1 VVYKTGDYTVVPAN
15 QLLVRTVPL
24 TSTYGAAT
32 SYAIA
37 SASYYDPI
45 AQVVVTL
52 PDTQVGP
59 ANQVTVNDGAG
70 GRASFTVTPRNSSLS
85 SAQLLPVGVYD
96 LGVSGAAT
104 TNGQNFSNTITLI
117 GSQTVNPKALMAVP
131 SGGVSKIYDGGTSMN
146 NVSLLLTAVGGG
158 QGVMNGDVVNA
169 LGSGE
174 YAGRNVGTQLGYVL
188 NDLSLGGPDA
198 ANYYLASGRVFA
210 GNNGSITPRPLTL
223 TYTGVNKTYDGT
235 QAASVT
241 RSDDRISGDVL
252 TLTQS
257 AAFTDKNVGTGK
269 AVNVSAI
276 TLSGAD
282 AGNYNL
288 ASTTASTSADITKA
302 NAVVTANSDT
312 SKVYNGQVQTVSGF
326 SATGLVNG
334 ESAAVFTG
342 VSAGGSGTNAG
353 TYTSRAIGTD
363 GNYNLSFV
371 NGQLTI
377 GKAPLSVTANN
388 AVKTQDGVAYQGGNG
403 VQYAGWVAGETSAV
417 LNGRLVYGGASQG
430 AVLPG
435 DFPLV
440 PSGLDALNYQVRFV
454 PGTLTINA
462 PALATP
468 GPWPVALP
476 KTDGVTDL
484 RGGSEIRPASVEM
497 GQLPRDAGDPCGPD
511 RFMNGPTLTPDASGI
526 VFKWLEQ
533 PSDQRPA
540 GLWVQLPPTVA
551 AAPAGFS
558 IPLPTALW
566 ACANEG
572 AGLRV
577 TGEQGQDLPTWLT
590 WDSAGQRLVAQ
601 PVPAGGLPVR
611 VWAQMGRQRLILEIT
626 SVAP

>member
-1 VVYKTGDYTVVPAN
+1 
-15 QLLVRTVPL
+15 
-24 TSTYGAAT
+24 
-32 SYAIA
+32 
-37 SASYYDPI
+37 
-45 AQVVVTL
+45 
-52 PDTQVGP
+52 
-59 ANQVTVNDGAG
+59 
-70 GRASFTVTPRNSSLS
+70 
-85 SAQLLPVGVYD
+85 
-96 LGVSGAAT
+96 
-104 TNGQNFSNTITLI
+104 
-117 GSQTVNPKALMAVP
+117 
-131 SGGVSKIYDGGTSMN
+131 
-146 NVSLLLTAVGGG
+146 
-158 QGVMNGDVVNA
+158 
-169 LGSGE
+169 
-174 YAGRNVGTQLGYVL
+174 
-188 NDLSLGGPDA
+188 
-198 ANYYLASGRVFA
+198 
-210 GNNGSITPRPLTL
+210 
-223 TYTGVNKTYDGT
+223 
-235 QAASVT
+235 
-241 RSDDRISGDVL
+241 L

-257 AAFTDKNVGTGK
+257 AAFTDKNVGTAK
-269 AVNVSAI
+269 TVNVSAI

-288 ASTTASTSADITKA
+288 ASTTAATSADITKA

-468 GPWPVALP
+468 GPLPVALT

-511 RFMNGPTLTPDASGI
+511 RFMSGPTLTPDASGI

-540 GLWVQLPPTVA
+540 GLWVQVPPTVA

-577 TGEQGQDLPTWLT
+577 TGEQGQDLPTWFT

-601 PVPAGGLPVR
+601 PVPEGGLPVR